1 MGTKVASMAG
11 QTLSVLLALCTT
23 STLLLRAGAQEST
36 TLEPQLLGSSAV
48 VRKAVSKMY
57 VFGGMGTNSTSPINK
72 IYEFDMTQR
81 LWTELIPVGS
91 DVPSG
96 RMFHT
101 ASLSSDSRYMY
112 IYGGIACFQI
122 IQMRSL
128 ETGLKEYH
136 MQQDSIE
143 YSQGLEDVWVY
154 DFVTNMW
161 LELSPLRTQ
170 TRGDC
175 ITADGVTR
183 IQSGAGRT
191 QINFFLPILL
201 PILSIW
207 MMLMPAL

>member
-1 MGTKVASMAG
+1 L
-11 QTLSVLLALCTT
+11 LSVLLALSA
-23 STLLLRAGAQEST
+23 STLMLRVAAQET

-57 VFGGMGTNSTSPINK
+57 VFGGLGTNNSTPINK

-81 LWTELIPVGS
+81 LWSELIPSGS
-91 DVPSG
+91 DIPSA

-101 ASLSSDSRYMY
+101 ASLSADSRYMY
-112 IYGGIACFQI
+112 VYGGIACFQI

-143 YSQGLEDVWVY
+143 YSQGLEDVWVF
-154 DFVTNMW
+154 DFVTNLW
-161 LELSPLRTQ
+161 LELSPLKTA

-175 ITADGVTR
+175 ASADGVTR
-183 IQSGAGRT
+183 IKSGASR
-191 QINFFLPILL
+191 QKAHILVSLLL
-201 PILSIW
+201 P
-207 MMLMPAL
+207 ALTLWALLTPR